1 MKMKSTI
8 LLRLLMITGF
18 LVVLASCKKE
28 NSGPSDDGQS
38 PVFLVKNAA
47 VELVDTFKMGIVKQ
61 YDIPFSLEDE
71 GEIRLRAEGLRESE
85 GLIDLDGI
93 LIQSAEWVTAQPVEG
108 ILTFRPQATGRI
120 TFDLVA
126 RDAFD
131 NATIIPVDF
140 EVIGNWLPQPALS
153 MEVAAELSPF
163 HVQIDAGASFD
174 RDADYGG
181 QIMAYEYTIE
191 GFYTTETIR
200 AQIEYIFPEAGTYRV
215 RLRVKDNDGEWS
227 EPVTQ
232 SIVLTD

>member
-1 MKMKSTI
+1 MKRLI
-8 LLRLLMITGF
+8 VLRLLVISG
-18 LVVLASCKKE
+18 LVINLAGCQKE
-28 NSGPSDDGQS
+28 NAKGPSDDGQS

-47 VELVDTFKMGIVKQ
+47 VELVDTFKMRIVRQ

-85 GLIDLDGI
+85 GLLDLDGI
-93 LIQSAEWVTAQPVEG
+93 LIQSAEWVTAEPVEG
-108 ILTFRPQATGRI
+108 VLTFRPLATGRI

-153 MEVAAELSPF
+153 MEVVSELSPY
-163 HVQIDAGASFD
+163 HVHIDAGASFD
-174 RDADYGG
+174 RDGDYGG

-200 AQIEYIFPEAGTYRV
+200 EQIDYIFPEAGTYRV
-215 RLRVKDNDGEWS
+215 HLRVKDNDGEWS